1 MENTNFKFRNWTIY
15 KDARAFRKEINELLK
30 AYPKEEKFALVDQT
44 KRALDSILLNIAE
57 GAAKNSDKDTRVYI
71 NRSQGSLNEVVSCL
85 DCAMDDSYITK
96 QKYEELLRTAD
107 TLARQLNRFNL
118 YLKNSSVVKD

>member
-1 MENTNFKFRNWTIY
+1 MENTNFKFRDWTIY

>member
-85 DCAMDDSYITK
+85 DCAIDDSYITK

>member
-1 MENTNFKFRNWTIY
+1 MENINFKFRDWTIY

-85 DCAMDDSYITK
+85 DCAIDDSYITK

>member
-1 MENTNFKFRNWTIY
+1 MENIKFKFRDWTIY